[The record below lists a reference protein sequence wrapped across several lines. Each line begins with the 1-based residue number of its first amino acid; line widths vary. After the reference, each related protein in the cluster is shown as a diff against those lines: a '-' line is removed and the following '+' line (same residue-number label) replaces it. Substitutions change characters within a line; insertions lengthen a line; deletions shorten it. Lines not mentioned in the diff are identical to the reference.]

1 MRHREGED
9 SLSLS
14 THPLTPVAELA
25 AEARRLLREL
35 AASDR
40 IALGGAALL
49 LASCLL
55 PWQETAGQG
64 ALAGLLGLGLPGCM
78 AALAVGG
85 AVVVRVRR
93 LLPRAEPRAPWLV
106 QISAS
111 AFAVLWCSLCMRLAW
126 DTYRVPSSL
135 GEVTVRSSSPA
146 FGIYVGLAGA
156 LVTVAGTLLNLKEKQ
171 A

>member
-1 MRHREGED
+1 MEGED

-14 THPLTPVAELA
+14 HHPLTPLAELV
-25 AEARRLLREL
+25 AEARRLRREL

-40 IALGGAALL
+40 IALGGVGLL
-49 LASCLL
+49 LASSLL

-78 AALAVGG
+78 AALAAGG

-93 LLPRAEPRAPWLV
+93 LLPRAEPRAAWLL
-106 QISAS
+106 QLSAS
-111 AFAVLWCSLCMRLAW
+111 AFAVLWCSLCVRLAW
-126 DTYRVPSSL
+126 DTYSVSSSL
-135 GEVTVRSSSPA
+135 GEVVVRSSSPA
-146 FGIYVGLAGA
+146 FGIYIGLSGA
-156 LVTVAGTLLNLKEKQ
+156 LVAVAGTLLNLKEKQ